1 MKKRLVTIVALILV
15 AVMACLLVACDTTET
30 PCTALCEKCG
40 KCTNAA
46 CTEHTEK
53 CTCEEKPACTALCEL
68 CQKCTNTDCIEHAD
82 KCLGHGAYDS
92 TKTPSQNLSDIISAE
107 GALDNA
113 ADFVINLSDAE
124 LVIGTLTAKFGL
136 IEIAASESGVNLC
149 IDKLTVTV
157 TIADDSVRTLEMLV
171 KAVISDGI
179 IDAVITSTQNGEDA
193 QVVIKVSVSEL
204 VAKISEAL
212 KESVPQET
220 IQQITSLIQMLGGLD
235 GLDMADV
242 GECLSVAEKFILDV
256 AFDSATNRY
265 TVTFNPTKLNALNED
280 LATLTV
286 DKFVDKYFGAG
297 SWLAFKTAL
306 PAVNTITV
314 GDILT
319 ALSSSGIS
327 LDAVCEMVSSVSEE
341 IGLGDLTAEQVKA
354 MIESVKTQT
363 VVSLLCSLIGNES
376 LTPSAV
382 AAFVSMVP
390 ILCESQSVYGVICT
404 VYGMFATEPTDDVAF
419 DAAAATVAI
428 KNAVANAIAALS
440 KIQAGVTI
448 DTAGKLVSAHL
459 NLAKVEFAIPNDDG
473 TTTAGSATFKAS
485 VAFQDGVAKGDYTG
499 VSDTVDQLAKA
510 SDVHS
515 KLEEV
520 VKGETNNT
528 IVTYVEAN
536 NSYCYW
542 AESINS
548 ECVTVDGFKYKV
560 EASTKEV
567 IQLLNAYPI
576 IMVNGKAPQT
586 MTIAV
591 TMGTAVQSTTTY
603 TVTLVGTDSET
614 VVEDATIC
622 KKVIEAYLQTQ
633 PSLAALSNIRF
644 ATIQIVTVGN
654 EYDLYFLS
662 M

>member
-53 CTCEEKPACTALCEL
+53 CTCEAKPACTALCEL
-68 CQKCTNTDCIEHAD
+68 CQKCTDKDCTEHAD
-82 KCLGHGAYDS
+82 KCLGHGVYDS
-92 TKTPSQNLSDIISAE
+92 TKTPSQNLADVISVE

-113 ADFVINLSDAE
+113 ADFVMNLSDVE
-124 LVIGTLTAKFGL
+124 LVIGALTAKFGL
-136 IEIAASESGVNLC
+136 VEIAASESGVNLC
-149 IDKLTVTV
+149 IDKLAVTV
-157 TIADDSVRTLEMLV
+157 TMADDSVSTIEMLV

-204 VAKISEAL
+204 AAKISEAL

-220 IQQITSLIQMLGGLD
+220 IQQITSLIQMLGGLE

-242 GECLSVAEKFILDV
+242 GECLGVAEKFILDV

-327 LDAVCEMVSSVSEE
+327 LDAVCEMVSSVSVE
-341 IGLGDLTAEQVKA
+341 IGLGDLTAEQVKT

-376 LTPSAV
+376 LTPSSV

-404 VYGMFATEPTDDVAF
+404 VYGMFASESADAAF
-419 DAAAATVAI
+419 DAVAATVAI

-448 DTAGKLVSAHL
+448 DTAGKLVSAHF
-459 NLAKVEFAIPNDDG
+459 NLAKVEFAIPNEDG

-485 VAFQDGVAKGDYTG
+485 VAFQGGVVKGDYTG
-499 VSDTVDQLAKA
+499 VSDTVDQLAKV

-548 ECVTVDGFKYKV
+548 ECVTVDGLKYKV

-576 IMVNGKAPQT
+576 IMVKGKAPQT

-591 TMGTAVQSTTTY
+591 TMGTAVESATTY

-614 VVEDATIC
+614 VVEDETIC
-622 KKVIEAYLQTQ
+622 KKVIEEYLQTQ